1 METSINESEREE
13 TVMDRQTKTMISV
26 EEALGRIMPHFHVLK
41 PEEVD
46 ILESLDRVLANDVH
60 SNMDIP
66 PFANSAM
73 DGYAVRPRDLRGA
86 SQENP
91 IDLRVIGNLAAGY
104 TSDLMVEQGTALR
117 IMTGAPSPKGSNAV
131 VRFEDTSEGLG
142 SEQWNGRKGTDTIR
156 VFVEAMPGENVR
168 PLGEDVRAG
177 ELVLEKGTVIRPAE
191 IGLMASLGLPA
202 VCVIRRPRVAVLATG
217 DELLT
222 IDQPLQPGKIRN
234 SNEYSV
240 SALVLRYGGIAV
252 RLGIARDNAKDL
264 TCKIREGIVR
274 GIDLF
279 ITSAGVSVGDYDVV
293 KDVLN
298 SEGTMHFWQVRM
310 KPGKPLAFGVVNDV
324 PLIGLP
330 GNPVSSMVSFEQ
342 FARPAILKMQGR
354 TKLVKPTV
362 EAVLEEDVRN
372 SGRRGYVRVVLTRKD
387 DGWSA
392 GTTGGQGSGVLT
404 SMVRASG
411 LAIIPE
417 DVTLARAGERV
428 RVQVLDW
435 DEEE

>member
-1 METSINESEREE
+1 MRGREE
-13 TVMDRQTKTMISV
+13 TTMNRQVRAMISV
-26 EEALGRIMPHFHVLK
+26 EEALGRIMPQLHVLEL
-41 PEEVD
+41 EEVD
-46 ILESLDRVLANDVH
+46 ILESLDRVLADDIY
-60 SNMDIP
+60 SDTDIP
-66 PFANSAM
+66 PFASSAM
-73 DGYAVRPRDLRGA
+73 DGYAVRAQDLRGA
-86 SQENP
+86 SQENSVE
-91 IDLRVIGNLAAGY
+91 LRVVGNLAAGY
-104 TSDLMVEQGTALR
+104 ASEMMVERGTALR
-117 IMTGAPSPKGSNAV
+117 LMTGAPLPKGSDAV
-131 VRFEDTSEGLG
+131 VRFEDTSEGLSSG
-142 SEQWNGRKGTDTIR
+142 KWNRRERTDTVR
-156 VFVEAMPGENVR
+156 VFVEATPGKNVR

-191 IGLMASLGLPA
+191 IGVLASLGLPA

-222 IDQPLQPGKIRN
+222 IDQPLGPGKIRN

-240 SALVLRYGGIAV
+240 SALVMRYGGIPI
-252 RLGIARDNAKDL
+252 RLGIARDNVDDL
-264 TCKIREGIVR
+264 TSKIREGIAR
-274 GIDLF
+274 GVDLF
-279 ITSAGVSVGDYDVV
+279 LTSGGVSVGDYDVV
-293 KDVLN
+293 KDVLD
-298 SEGTMHFWQVRM
+298 SAGKMHFWQVLM
-310 KPGKPLAFGVVNDV
+310 KPGKPLAFGVIDDV

-330 GNPVSSMVSFEQ
+330 GNPVSSMISFEQ

-362 EAVLEEDVRN
+362 EAVLEEDVPN
-372 SGRRGYVRVVLTRKD
+372 SGRRGYVRVVLTRSD

-392 GTTGGQGSGVLT
+392 RTTGGQGSGVLT